1 MKSGSCSLARIALAS
16 SLVRQLMDTTVQ
28 GHCAPSQRVIA
39 KPKALPLKG
48 VPNAK
53 AVGGIPVA
61 VGGHWVV
68 LPSVEISGETL
79 DGGVVSGVGVTRGA
93 DGFVVKA
100 TDGGRWRPTVCRRD
114 RLRSPFPYQVRPS
127 SLIRLKS
134 RPHMYGMRF
143 RPCHRRRRAQ
153 LRHGASRHRR
163 ISDAHWWDE
172 SCVVRHKKYLVR

>member
-1 MKSGSCSLARIALAS
+1 
-16 SLVRQLMDTTVQ
+16 MDTTVQ

-53 AVGGIPVA
+53 AAGGIPVA

-100 TDGGRWRPTVCRRD
+100 TDGGLMPAPPISVAPNGMPTGPTEEPVPVPGEAVVTDPAEEPPAHVRD
-114 RLRSPFPYQVRPS
+114 AVPPMPPPSKSAVAARSFPS
-127 SLIRLKS
+127 SKDFRCRQTCPPTKRRMSS
-134 RPHMYGMRF
+134 R
-143 RPCHRRRRAQ
+143 
-153 LRHGASRHRR
+153 
-163 ISDAHWWDE
+163 
-172 SCVVRHKKYLVR
+172 